1 MSIKPLQ
8 RCRAAEPEQCS
19 NAVQHAAAGRF
30 DGQRVVHRPN
40 VSAMLKFAQF
50 GTAEDED
57 QLLERTGLQGLGNT
71 NCPKEALKSIL
82 EGEALE
88 AKRRL
93 KLLLAVD
100 SSCARDRFWIRSFKA
115 LCWQN
120 LAEAEEQ
127 LGQHKKALASLQHAV
142 RDVEHRSADARM
154 PLLRRLAD
162 CAMKAE
168 DWPAA
173 TQALCR
179 CLRLEP
185 ADTVSLRKLA
195 QSLLRSGDM
204 ERCRE
209 VLTRL
214 KHSEGVSEE
223 EEWLLTRL
231 KRRFQQPWYQCRGDS
246 SKEADFASLNAARAK
261 RRKTARHARAIPPKE
276 QQLMRLSFVELMQTL
291 RSMVLSSVPPFQP
304 VVFVL
309 RGTKED
315 NQQEGHD
322 WKLFQWKAEESLQPL
337 HLEETVHRTAMTG
350 AVLDSLRSLMV
361 EPWPLSGSAV
371 QWLLHIIASE
381 DASPATFEEM
391 HEESRVVAS
400 FLALD
405 ENGNRSRCQSL
416 RTWLFDV
423 VRFTSER
430 GRERL
435 RVSVDKCK
443 LTSLQVEL
451 LGGAVLLSQPLL
463 RSAVETHSG
472 VRAFWA
478 SSTFMAWIDQ
488 AGGEDPEPRLV
499 LRSLVQEFGLYLGL
513 RETEHARLRM
523 WVEEGL
529 GFDGSCQRGRLTA
542 EEEEQL
548 AAEVCAVDF
557 WQRGGEL
564 TRALWA
570 AASMRQGPATELALL
585 RCRALFAAHGL
596 KLQSSTGEELTTSRV
611 QSRLQ
616 QVAAERFRAEPAL
629 GAAPQSGS
637 AAASPDEEKLD
648 VATKESHMQPEPE
661 SHIIGDDEEARRQ
674 GHSVHCAPLA
684 LASRTEAASPGH
696 RDRLQLDR
704 MMLLQNEK
712 EAVEL
717 ARSIAKSAAL
727 PSPLAMDQ
735 TKVKD
740 LDRIFDCIGRLEA
753 KSADFDILFL
763 ALEKIMSHF

>member
-1 MSIKPLQ
+1 
-8 RCRAAEPEQCS
+8 
-19 NAVQHAAAGRF
+19 
-30 DGQRVVHRPN
+30 
-40 VSAMLKFAQF
+40 MLKFAQF
-50 GTAEDED
+50 GAAHDEVPGAEDGID
-57 QLLERTGLQGLGNT
+57 RAQLRTSYE
-71 NCPKEALKSIL
+71 EALKSIS
-82 EGEALE
+82 EGKALE

-142 RDVEHRSADARM
+142 RYVTKEHRSADERM

-173 TQALCR
+173 TEALCR

-204 ERCRE
+204 ERCRD
-209 VLTRL
+209 VLARL
-214 KHSEGVSEE
+214 KNSEGVSEE

-246 SKEADFASLNAARAK
+246 SKEADFVSLNAARAK
-261 RRKTARHARAIPPKE
+261 RRKTARQAREIPPKE
-276 QQLMRLSFVELMQTL
+276 QQLMRLSLVELMQTL
-291 RSMVLSSVPPFQP
+291 RSMVMSSVPPFQP

-309 RGTKED
+309 RGAKED
-315 NQQEGHD
+315 NQQ
-322 WKLFQWKAEESLQPL
+322 EESLQPL

-361 EPWPLSGSAV
+361 DPWPLSGSAV

-381 DASPATFEEM
+381 DASPATFEE
-391 HEESRVVAS
+391 ESRVVAS

-405 ENGNRSRCQSL
+405 ENGSRSRCQSL

-443 LTSLQVEL
+443 LTALQVEL

-463 RSAVETHSG
+463 HSDVETHSG

-478 SSTFMAWIDQ
+478 SSTFLAWIDQ
-488 AGGEDPEPRLV
+488 AAGEDPEPRLV
-499 LRSLVQEFGLYLGL
+499 LRSFVQEFGLSLA
-513 RETEHARLRM
+513 E
-523 WVEEGL
+523 
-529 GFDGSCQRGRLTA
+529 SC
-542 EEEEQL
+542 
-548 AAEVCAVDF
+548 V
-557 WQRGGEL
+557 
-564 TRALWA
+564 
-570 AASMRQGPATELALL
+570 AASAGMPWM
-585 RCRALFAAHGL
+585 
-596 KLQSSTGEELTTSRV
+596 
-611 QSRLQ
+611 Q
-616 QVAAERFRAEPAL
+616 QPAL
-629 GAAPQSGS
+629 S
-637 AAASPDEEKLD
+637 
-648 VATKESHMQPEPE
+648 
-661 SHIIGDDEEARRQ
+661 
-674 GHSVHCAPLA
+674 
-684 LASRTEAASPGH
+684 
-696 RDRLQLDR
+696 
-704 MMLLQNEK
+704 LL
-712 EAVEL
+712 
-717 ARSIAKSAAL
+717 
-727 PSPLAMDQ
+727 
-735 TKVKD
+735 
-740 LDRIFDCIGRLEA
+740 
-753 KSADFDILFL
+753 
-763 ALEKIMSHF
+763 